1 MSSIEEQLKE
11 IQGSLYLS
19 MLKDVFGSDAVELGQ
34 SVFETMQL

>member
-19 MLKDVFGSDAVELGQ
+19 MLNDVFGKDAVELGK
-34 SVFETMQL
+34 SVFGTVQL